1 MTMEPGPV
9 TMTDSLRD
17 LDDALRTYK
26 AAGIWRE
33 ETLPARVLQ
42 HARSNPGATAV
53 IDAGSSLTSTWAD
66 LWNDVRRVAWFLRD
80 DLGLQPGAVISVQL
94 PNYYVTTVIQL
105 AALAGGYVLNILL
118 PNYGPR
124 DVHNALSRSRARA
137 LFTLDQFRSKANAE
151 TLRMVAADL
160 PEVAVEVI
168 SDAAIRSGSD
178 ALAFAPPRPE
188 LATETWSTSRPVTEP
203 SALIFTSGTEAKP
216 KGILHSEATANA
228 GVRIAHDHLGLSADE
243 VVWMP
248 SPIGHSTGFN
258 FGVRMAFYY
267 GYPLVLQ
274 DRWRANDAVDLV
286 MRTGATYT
294 LAATTFLADLVSAC
308 EARGISLPTLRYFGC
323 GGAPVPPPL
332 VARGLDS
339 QIGVLR
345 LYGSTEALV
354 PVWNTP
360 RAPAGRRLQTDG
372 SVIEGVE
379 LEIRDELGRR
389 VAAGTVGDIYV
400 RGPQVCVG
408 FFEDPERLAQAFSA
422 DGWLQSGDLGF
433 LDDAGYLTVDG
444 RRKEIIIRG
453 GLNISPREIEELILQ
468 IEDVQDC
475 VLVGLPDDRLGEISC
490 ACVVIGES
498 GQLTLTEIC
507 AHLRQAGVAMYKLP
521 ERLLVTQALPRTPS
535 GKVRR
540 NVLVDAWASA
550 ETLAD
555 PRARSVGDWTG
566 AE

>member
-1 MTMEPGPV
+1 V

-17 LDDALRTYK
+17 LDAALRIYET
-26 AAGIWRE
+26 AGIWQE

-42 HARSNPGATAV
+42 HARSNPDASAV
-53 IDAGSSLTSTWAD
+53 IDAGGVTSTWAD
-66 LWNDVRRVAWFLRD
+66 LWNDAQRVAGFLRD

-105 AALAGGYVLNILL
+105 AALTGGYVLNILL

-124 DVHNALSRSRARA
+124 DVYSALSRSRARA
-137 LFTLDQFRSKANAE
+137 FFTLDRFRSKANAE
-151 TLRMVAADL
+151 TLRLIAAQL

-168 SDAAIRSGSD
+168 SDVTIRSPSD
-178 ALAFAPPRPE
+178 ALAFAPSHSDSDIR
-188 LATETWSTSRPVTEP
+188 TWSTSRPVTEP

-228 GVRIAHDHLGLSADE
+228 GVRIAHDHLGMSADE

-274 DRWRANDAVDLV
+274 DRWNADEAVDLV
-286 MRTGATYT
+286 VHTGATYT
-294 LAATTFLADLVSAC
+294 LAATTFLADLVAAC
-308 EARGISLPTLRYFGC
+308 EVRPVGLPTLRYFGC
-323 GGAPVPPPL
+323 GGAPIPPAL
-332 VARGLDS
+332 VARAFDS

-354 PVWNTP
+354 PAWNTP
-360 RAPAGRRLQTDG
+360 RAPVGPRLRTDG

-379 LEIRDELGRR
+379 LEIRDEVGQP

-408 FFEDPERLAQAFSA
+408 FLEDSERLAQAFST
-422 DGWLQSGDLGF
+422 DGWLQSGDLGH

-468 IEDVQDC
+468 IANVRDC

-490 ACVVIGES
+490 ACVVIGDDS
-498 GQLTLTEIC
+498 VTLTLAEVC
-507 AHLRQAGVAMYKLP
+507 DHLTQAGLATYKLP
-521 ERLLVTQALPRTPS
+521 ERLLITHALPRTPS

-540 NVLVDAWASA
+540 NVVIEAWASG
-550 ETLAD
+550 EKLTD
-555 PRARSVGDWTG
+555 PRARSIDHWTD